1 LSEENEVSRFFWI
14 QILSLSIGSP
24 TALSFASDLTKLAPE
39 PLVVHLQN
47 GAGSEKVIF
56 AKGSGI
62 SVSKVS
68 ATQASGRVGSIPESD
83 IKATI
88 EKEVD
93 PNLLTIILEVKTQ
106 QVVERGVPYKGVL
119 LLFTQVGKPPEQAA
133 FSVEDDTAVG
143 IESLQ
148 TSVDVAVGVWQPPRY
163 QILIRNNGRIS
174 CDTIAISSSNLTD
187 ATTGK
192 RIVVANSNPDWGK
205 NPIQPEGERVV
216 SFDLPQPNEAGT
228 FVGQL
233 YITANQQKTVAVP
246 FTVRSRGPW
255 GTTIIP
261 FALFCLVLGIGFW
274 VSGVLD
280 NWFSGGGLARAQAY
294 LSLRNSQAAL
304 VQRYAVLQDWK
315 SHLPPPPP
323 TIGLPKT
330 EVWLQLTIQSLGDE
344 LRSVDSL
351 SQDQLTNDVQQYAL
365 AVGTISLFWS
375 VVQVAMNR
383 WGNQPDQLQLATAAI
398 DGVPRPAS
406 APDLNQY
413 RSQLLAALPVSLG
426 KDPSVEA
433 QVQSVS
439 RLWTPEGVQ
448 RKIKIMA
455 LLYQVVIWATV
466 FFTAYQAYFAH
477 NLAFGTLSDY
487 IVLFVWSL
495 GLTQTGSQIVSRVH
509 K

>member
-1 LSEENEVSRFFWI
+1 
-14 QILSLSIGSP
+14 
-24 TALSFASDLTKLAPE
+24 
-39 PLVVHLQN
+39 
-47 GAGSEKVIF
+47 
-56 AKGSGI
+56 
-62 SVSKVS
+62 
-68 ATQASGRVGSIPESD
+68 
-83 IKATI
+83 
-88 EKEVD
+88 
-93 PNLLTIILEVKTQ
+93 
-106 QVVERGVPYKGVL
+106 
-119 LLFTQVGKPPEQAA
+119 
-133 FSVEDDTAVG
+133 
-143 IESLQ
+143 
-148 TSVDVAVGVWQPPRY
+148 
-163 QILIRNNGRIS
+163 
-174 CDTIAISSSNLTD
+174 
-187 ATTGK
+187 
-192 RIVVANSNPDWGK
+192 
-205 NPIQPEGERVV
+205 
-216 SFDLPQPNEAGT
+216 
-228 FVGQL
+228 
-233 YITANQQKTVAVP
+233 
-246 FTVRSRGPW
+246 
-255 GTTIIP
+255 
-261 FALFCLVLGIGFW
+261 
-274 VSGVLD
+274 
-280 NWFSGGGLARAQAY
+280 
-294 LSLRNSQAAL
+294 